1 MFNIVLKFMVYQM
14 ESGNFTVTLR
24 TPENFPVI
32 TKWKLE
38 NLQFPFRKPY
48 TFRFPF
54 DPESSRNSS
63 LRDNFLDHFIS

>member
-1 MFNIVLKFMVYQM
+1 MVYQM

-38 NLQFPFRKPY
+38 NLQFPFRKQEK
-48 TFRFPF
+48 FPVYVT
-54 DPESSRNSS
+54 
-63 LRDNFLDHFIS
+63 